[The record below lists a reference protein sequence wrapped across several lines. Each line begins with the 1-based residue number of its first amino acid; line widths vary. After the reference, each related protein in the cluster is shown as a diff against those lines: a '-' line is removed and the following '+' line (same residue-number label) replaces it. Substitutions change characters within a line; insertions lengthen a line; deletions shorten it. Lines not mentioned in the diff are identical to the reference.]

1 MDGDDEKWLV
11 EGGERVE
18 EPNEEEEDNS
28 LASNS
33 SDSSFVESSME
44 SSSRVE
50 VEDVTDEDCAER
62 RFQVCSRRTLRQGP
76 YLDLMSTFFCIQTME
91 DGAAVKG
98 DKDVVDSS
106 PIGTGSGIEEAFTAR
121 EDEEFCEV
129 SPLMREKGG
138 VMYAPDRPPPLWD
151 FLTVVTAFFVAVG
164 FAYYTISVVEA

>member
-18 EPNEEEEDNS
+18 EPNEEEEDDS

-33 SDSSFVESSME
+33 SDSSFVESSLE

-62 RFQVCSRRTLRQGP
+62 RF
-76 YLDLMSTFFCIQTME
+76 QTME

>member
-62 RFQVCSRRTLRQGP
+62 RFQ
-76 YLDLMSTFFCIQTME
+76 TME

-98 DKDVVDSS
+98 DKEAVDSS

>member
-11 EGGERVE
+11 EGGERVEERVE

-62 RFQVCSRRTLRQGP
+62 RFQVGELCAECL
-76 YLDLMSTFFCIQTME
+76 FW
-91 DGAAVKG
+91 
-98 DKDVVDSS
+98 
-106 PIGTGSGIEEAFTAR
+106 SGFNQHVRLA
-121 EDEEFCEV
+121 
-129 SPLMREKGG
+129 L
-138 VMYAPDRPPPLWD
+138 
-151 FLTVVTAFFVAVG
+151 
-164 FAYYTISVVEA
+164 

>member
-1 MDGDDEKWLV
+1 MDGDDEKWLL

-62 RFQVCSRRTLRQGP
+62 RFQVGELCVGVHPRKVPFLLKGSHTIISN
-76 YLDLMSTFFCIQTME
+76 LMSTFFFPSRLWRM
-91 DGAAVKG
+91 
-98 DKDVVDSS
+98 
-106 PIGTGSGIEEAFTAR
+106 AR
-121 EDEEFCEV
+121 
-129 SPLMREKGG
+129 L
-138 VMYAPDRPPPLWD
+138 
-151 FLTVVTAFFVAVG
+151 
-164 FAYYTISVVEA
+164 